1 MTESLADRFET
12 TDLPESVDEAAVDRL
27 ATVAHLLDE
36 CVRLPGGVS
45 VGLDPILGVVPVV
58 GDALSA
64 GLSLYI
70 VGEAAYLG
78 VSYTT
83 VVRMLGNV
91 AVDVVGGSVPVVGI
105 LFDAFWRANRRNVE
119 LVLDELGVDT
129 PAAPAESGTTG
140 EAADTTTRDETTGT
154 TTGNETTNTT
164 TGDETTG
171 TAAGGE
177 TDPDVVTI
185 EVGTETDD

>member
-36 CVRLPGGVS
+36 CVRLPGGIS
-45 VGLDPILGVVPVV
+45 VGLDPLLGAMPVV

-70 VGEAAYLG
+70 IGEAAYLG
-78 VSYTT
+78 VPYTT
-83 VVRMLGNV
+83 IVRMLGNV

-119 LVLDELGVDT
+119 LVLDELGVDASET
-129 PAAPAESGTTG
+129 APAGSRGPS
-140 EAADTTTRDETTGT
+140 
-154 TTGNETTNTT
+154 NET
-164 TGDETTG
+164 GG
-171 TAAGGE
+171 TATEEE
-177 TDPDVVTI
+177 TEPSVVSI
-185 EVGTETDD
+185 DVGTESDD

>member
-36 CVRLPGGVS
+36 CVRLPGGFS
-45 VGLDPILGVVPVV
+45 VGLDPLLGVVPGV
-58 GDALSA
+58 GDALST

-119 LVLDELGVDT
+119 LVLDELGVDD
-129 PAAPAESGTTG
+129 SGITDDDA
-140 EAADTTTRDETTGT
+140 AADTPADHTERVDGH
-154 TTGNETTNTT
+154 
-164 TGDETTG
+164 GDD
-171 TAAGGE
+171 AAAD
-177 TDPDVVTI
+177 TDSDGVVTI
-185 EVGTETDD
+185 EVEMETDS

>member
-129 PAAPAESGTTG
+129 PAASAESGTTG

>member
-1 MTESLADRFET
+1 MAESLADQFET

-27 ATVAHLLDE
+27 ATVAHLLDD
-36 CVRLPGGVS
+36 CVRLPGGFS
-45 VGLDPILGVVPVV
+45 VGLDPLLGVVPVV

-119 LVLDELGVDT
+119 LMLDELGVDASET
-129 PAAPAESGTTG
+129 ASTESGTTAEETG
-140 EAADTTTRDETTGT
+140 GTTG
-154 TTGNETTNTT
+154 
-164 TGDETTG
+164 
-171 TAAGGE
+171 AE
-177 TDPDVVTI
+177 TDSGVVTI
-185 EVGTETDD
+185 DVGTETEN

>member
-36 CVRLPGGVS
+36 CVRLPGGIS

-119 LVLDELGVDT
+119 LVLDELAVDT
-129 PAAPAESGTTG
+129 SAAPAESGTTG
-140 EAADTTTRDETTGT
+140 EAVDT
-154 TTGNETTNTT
+154 TTGN
-164 TGDETTG
+164 ETTG

>member
-12 TDLPESVDEAAVDRL
+12 TDLPESVDEAAADRL

-119 LVLDELGVDT
+119 LVLDELGVDAS
-129 PAAPAESGTTG
+129 AAPAESETTG
-140 EAADTTTRDETTGT
+140 EAGDTTAGDETTN
-154 TTGNETTNTT
+154 TTGGDEAMNTT
-164 TGDETTG
+164 TGDETMG
-171 TAAGGE
+171 TATDGE

-185 EVGTETDD
+185 EVRTETDN